1 MKTNRK
7 KIMARRIFEFVCE
20 DGHLSDKLV
29 DSECRA
35 THCPICDKT
44 AERIISTP
52 MVKLEGVTG
61 DFPGAAMQ
69 WERKRT
75 EKIKAEQ
82 KSAA

>member
-1 MKTNRK
+1 
-7 KIMARRIFEFVCE
+7 MARRMFEFVCGE
-20 DGHLSDKLV
+20 GHLFDKLV
-29 DSECRA
+29 DSIVRV
-35 THCPICDKT
+35 THCQICDQP
-44 AERIISTP
+44 ADRIISAP

-69 WERKRT
+69 WERKRA

>member
-1 MKTNRK
+1 
-7 KIMARRIFEFVCE
+7 MARRIFEFVCKE
-20 DGHLSDKLV
+20 GHLSDKLV
-29 DSECRA
+29 DSDCRA
-35 THCPICDKT
+35 THCPICDQP

-69 WERKRT
+69 WERKRA

-82 KSAA
+82 KSAANA